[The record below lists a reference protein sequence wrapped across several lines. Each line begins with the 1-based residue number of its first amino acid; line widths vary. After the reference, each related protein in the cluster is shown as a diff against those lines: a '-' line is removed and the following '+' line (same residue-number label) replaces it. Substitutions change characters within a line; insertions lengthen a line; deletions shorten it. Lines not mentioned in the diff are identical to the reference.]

1 MSQVWRACRRSDEKY
16 HRMTEP
22 LRSHNELLMA
32 AAEQQHDSAVQQWQ
46 REYSLAVM
54 EWESLQVAL
63 PPILSTHLA
72 LPSLWCPLSALLLLS
87 SPVIALLYLFFPCPF
102 LPLPASPFLA
112 LPTFPYLSFPCPFP
126 VLPVHPQS
134 LIMSSQGS
142 LPLTPFLPALLSS
155 ISKALLHL
163 L

>member
-1 MSQVWRACRRSDEKY
+1 MSQVWRACRRSDEEY

-54 EWESLQVAL
+54 EWESMQVAL

-72 LPSLWCPLSALLLLS
+72 LPFLWCPLSALLLLS
-87 SPVIALLYLFFPCPF
+87 SPVITLPTSSFPALFYLCQ
-102 LPLPASPFLA
+102 PLPSLPSPN
-112 LPTFPYLSFPCPFP
+112 FPYISFPCPSA
-126 VLPVHPQS
+126 VLPVHPCPLSCLHRALCHSRLSYQHC
-134 LIMSSQGS
+134 S
-142 LPLTPFLPALLSS
+142 LPSARLSYT
-155 ISKALLHL
+155 L
-163 L
+163 